1 MYKILGA
8 DQNEYGPVSAD
19 ELRKWIAE
27 GRVVANTMVRLDGT
41 TEWKTAASLP
51 ELAALFTSTAAA
63 AAPASAPAKTS
74 GLAIASL
81 VLGLLG
87 CTSLFGLICGIIAL
101 VKIGKSQGR
110 LGGKGL
116 AIAGV
121 CISGVTMLL
130 IIPLTAALL
139 LPALAQAKG
148 RAQTVQCMNNLK
160 QLGLAVRMYASDNND
175 TLPKAENWCDAIM
188 STAGSSR
195 IFVCPAKSDGQRSH
209 YAFNAKLSGKK
220 DNAINPQTV
229 MIFESSGGWNKSGGP
244 ESLAIHHGKT
254 HMIGF
259 VDGSVRPVPAAQLGT
274 LRWDP

>member
-27 GRVVANTMVRLDGT
+27 GRVVSNTLVRLDGT

-51 ELAALFTSTAAA
+51 ELAALFTTAAA

-121 CISGVTMLL
+121 CISGFTMLL
-130 IIPLTAALL
+130 IVPVSAGLL
-139 LPALAQAKG
+139 LPALAQAKAK
-148 RAQTVQCMNNLK
+148 AQTVSCQANMK
-160 QLGLAVRMYASDNND
+160 QLGLAVRIYATGNSD

-188 STAGSSR
+188 STAGSPR
-195 IFVCPAKSDGQRSH
+195 IFICPAKQDGQRSH
-209 YAFNAKLSGKK
+209 YAYNAKLSGKK
-220 DNAINPQTV
+220 DSEINPQTV

-244 ESLAIHHGKT
+244 ESLATHHK
-254 HMIGF
+254 MYSIGF
-259 VDGSVRPVPAAQLGT
+259 ADGSVQQVPASKLGT